1 MYLSRSRIIHVLFI
15 TSMIVFLARLFF
27 IQVLSTEY
35 GAVAEKNMVQRIEQY
50 PCRGNIY
57 DRNQQLLVTNHP
69 LYDLW
74 VLPNAVQGID
84 IAAFCRTFTISEA
97 GFQQRLKKAR
107 QFSAIR
113 PSVFIRNIDQYALA
127 RLQEQLIDYPGFYI
141 KARTVRHYCYPSLAN
156 TLGYLGEISPKQL
169 ASSQYHGYKQSDFI
183 GVSGLEAQ
191 YEGWLSGRRGL
202 QYKIVDAKGNEKGPF
217 KQGELDVRCEPGK
230 DLVLS
235 IDIDL
240 QVYGEWLLAN
250 KKGSIVAIE
259 PATGQILAIVS
270 SPSYDPN
277 RLTQQAIK
285 QHFTALEKDPDC
297 PLFHRPIMAMYPP
310 GSIFK
315 LVQAL
320 IGLQEQVIVPRKQC
334 ACNKKVVNCHAHP
347 SPVNLHQAIQYSC
360 NPYFYHVFRAIIN
373 QKVVTDAY
381 ADTCI
386 GLQKWTRYVKG
397 FGLGAPLG
405 IDLPYEK
412 GGYVP
417 DTHLY
422 DTQYGVG
429 RWQHSTI
436 RSLDIGQGEILIT
449 PLQMANLA
457 AIMANRGFY
466 YQPHLS
472 TTQDT
477 DVQKYVVDIDEAHF
491 TLIVH
496 AMRAVVTNGSGG
508 RAQVKGITVCGK
520 TGTVENLHG
529 KDHAVF
535 MGFAPLENPQIAIA
549 VYVENAGWGGR
560 AAAAIAGLMIE
571 KYLKRVVTRKGMEAY
586 VLKGDFGD

>member
-1 MYLSRSRIIHVLFI
+1 M
-15 TSMIVFLARLFF
+15 
-27 IQVLSTEY
+27 
-35 GAVAEKNMVQRIEQY
+35 
-50 PCRGNIY
+50 
-57 DRNQQLLVTNHP
+57 
-69 LYDLW
+69 
-74 VLPNAVQGID
+74 
-84 IAAFCRTFTISEA
+84 
-97 GFQQRLKKAR
+97 
-107 QFSAIR
+107 
-113 PSVFIRNIDQYALA
+113 
-127 RLQEQLIDYPGFYI
+127 
-141 KARTVRHYCYPSLAN
+141 
-156 TLGYLGEISPKQL
+156 
-169 ASSQYHGYKQSDFI
+169 
-183 GVSGLEAQ
+183 EAQ

-240 QVYGEWLLAN
+240 QVYGEWLLSN

-270 SPSYDPN
+270 NPSYDPN

-320 IGLQEQVIVPRKQC
+320 IGLQEQVIVPRTQC

-373 QKVVTDAY
+373 QNVVTDTY

-386 GLQKWTRYVKG
+386 GLQKWTWYVKG
-397 FGLGAPLG
+397 FGFGKPLG

-417 DTHLY
+417 DAHLY
-422 DTQYGVG
+422 DAQYGVG
-429 RWQHSTI
+429 KWKHTTI
-436 RSLDIGQGEILIT
+436 RSLGIGQGEILIT
-449 PLQMANLA
+449 PLQMVNFA

-466 YQPHLS
+466 YQPHLKLVP
-472 TTQDT
+472 DM
-477 DVQKYVVDIDEAHF
+477 DVQKYVVGIDEVHF
-491 TLIVH
+491 HRIVH
-496 AMRAVVTNGSGG
+496 AMHAVVTNGSGS

-520 TGTVENLHG
+520 TGTAENLHG

-549 VYVENAGWGGR
+549 VYVENAGWGAR